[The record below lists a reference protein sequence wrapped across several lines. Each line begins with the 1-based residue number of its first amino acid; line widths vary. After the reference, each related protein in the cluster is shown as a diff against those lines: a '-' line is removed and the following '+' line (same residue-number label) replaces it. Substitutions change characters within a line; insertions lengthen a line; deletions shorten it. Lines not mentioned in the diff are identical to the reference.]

1 MQLYANAFPAR
12 YFIDLSR
19 GIALKGQGLAASIP
33 AMSFLAAYA
42 GGLVLISTL
51 RFKKRIG

>member
-1 MQLYANAFPAR
+1 
-12 YFIDLSR
+12 
-19 GIALKGQGLAASIP
+19 
-33 AMSFLAAYA
+33 MSFLAAYA